1 MNRKIDEPY
10 LLHIR
15 DAILLI
21 ESWAEA
27 KTVEDFVA
35 DEKLQSAIIRQ
46 LEIIGE
52 AARNVSPKCK
62 VSTPEIP
69 WRPIMDAR
77 NTLIHGYF
85 TVDEKKVWD
94 MVVKDIPVLK
104 QQILSLLERLQKEE

>member
-1 MNRKIDEPY
+1 MNRKIDAPY

-15 DAILLI
+15 DAIALI
-21 ESWAEA
+21 EEWSAS
-27 KTVEDFVA
+27 KTFEDFAA
-35 DEKLQSAIIRQ
+35 DEKLQSAVIRQ

-52 AARNVSPKCK
+52 AARKVSEECK
-62 VSTPEIP
+62 VETPEIP

-94 MVVKDIPVLK
+94 MVAKDIPILK
-104 QQILSLLERLQKEE
+104 QHILSLLADPEKQ